1 MKKILIVVIV
11 AVIAFSGGYFFFSKE
26 RDQQGPLNLYGNIDL
41 RTVQLSFEEPG
52 RVDNIVVEEG
62 QKVKKGQLLAYIA
75 PETYQLA
82 KDTASAQVDVS
93 QRNLDLILAGNRRE
107 AIAAAKAR
115 YEAALENSIQARKTC
130 EREKSLKNNL
140 SAQQIE
146 NACSSAAV
154 AESQAIAALKDYD
167 LQAAGARQ
175 EDIDVARAQLALAKT
190 QLATAEHNL
199 ALTQLYAPE
208 NGVIRKRIRQP
219 GDMVG
224 PNAPVFEM
232 ALMSPLWAKVWID
245 EVNLGKVSPGQQA
258 YVSVDAYPEK
268 KFPATIGFISTVA
281 EFTPKTVQ
289 TAEIRTSLVYEVR
302 LTVEDPQ
309 NQLRL
314 GMPVTVTLE

>member
-258 YVSVDAYPEK
+258 YVSVDAYPDK